1 MPDASFLLLAAEH
14 KTYCKSINKMMQNGV
29 VLLTFSMTMFSCL
42 KVVWLVSETFNYS
55 AIDRAKSRGKKYA
68 LEKVPKVAKKFNR
81 IGLPPKVRLKRTS
94 MHFLTLAQKL

>member
-1 MPDASFLLLAAEH
+1 MR
-14 KTYCKSINKMMQNGV
+14 NGV
-29 VLLTFSMTMFSCL
+29 VLLTFLMVTFSYL

-81 IGLPPKVRLKRTS
+81 IGLPPKVRLKRRS
-94 MHFLTLAQKL
+94 VCFLSLAQKP

>member
-1 MPDASFLLLAAEH
+1 MN
-14 KTYCKSINKMMQNGV
+14 CKFPVEIMRNSE
-29 VLLTFSMTMFSCL
+29 LCLTLFNF

-81 IGLPPKVRLKRTS
+81 IGLPPKVRSKISNLCMS
-94 MHFLTLAQKL
+94 